1 MYEEDHHGTSRGAII
16 RDLLILQVKLLMDG
30 VKGAL
35 LSQAAIATALAE
47 MVIPPRS
54 RGRMFYRV
62 LALGERFDLW
72 LNLYGAARRAEQD
85 RDGLF
90 AASRA
95 GDDTL
100 LGQIEELVHGQEP
113 AAARP
118 AFHTRR

>member
-1 MYEEDHHGTSRGAII
+1 MYDDPPGSSRGAIV
-16 RDLLILQVKLLMDG
+16 RDLLILQIKLVMDG

-35 LSQAAIATALAE
+35 LSQAAILTALAE
-47 MVIPPRS
+47 MVVPPRR

-72 LNLYGAARRAEQD
+72 LNLYGAARRAQHE

-113 AAARP
+113 APARP
-118 AFHTRR
+118 AFHTRG